1 MTSPWQQQAPNPA
14 MLARQ
19 ADDGQSAIDAISAAM
34 TELDEVRDQ
43 PVAEHV
49 QRFENVH
56 SSLTE
61 ALSKADHLQ
70 SQNTPRS

>member
-1 MTSPWQQQAPNPA
+1 MTSPSEKQTPNPG

-34 TELDEVRDQ
+34 TELDDVRDQ

-56 SSLTE
+56 SALTE